1 MFVLSLIGCS
11 VDEVFQVT
19 PGEDPPNR
27 PCLEQFHQGGLGKT
41 GQEQP
46 WTSNSTAD
54 SGKVGRMPAGIV
66 PVRGGAE
73 PPHPEF
79 HAGSE
84 FFLHLK
90 VVQSPNATS
99 SEPSEGGGVSR

>member
-27 PCLEQFHQGGLGKT
+27 PCLDQFHQGGLGKT

-54 SGKVGRMPAGIV
+54 SGKVGRMPAGIL
-66 PVRGGAE
+66 PGGRGRAA
-73 PPHPEF
+73 PPRIPCRTKILP
-79 HAGSE
+79 S
-84 FFLHLK
+84 
-90 VVQSPNATS
+90 
-99 SEPSEGGGVSR
+99 SEGGAIPQCHQFRTI

>member
-54 SGKVGRMPAGIV
+54 SGKVGWMPAAIV
-66 PVRGGAE
+66 PVRGRG
-73 PPHPEF
+73 
-79 HAGSE
+79 
-84 FFLHLK
+84 
-90 VVQSPNATS
+90 QSRPTQNSMQDQNS
-99 SEPSEGGGVSR
+99 SFI

>member
-1 MFVLSLIGCS
+1 MNSFTKGDWAKQDRNNLGLQTQPLTQAKWVGCLPELS
-11 VDEVFQVT
+11 
-19 PGEDPPNR
+19 R
-27 PCLEQFHQGGLGKT
+27 
-41 GQEQP
+41 
-46 WTSNSTAD
+46 W
-54 SGKVGRMPAGIV
+54 
-66 PVRGGAE
+66 GGAE

-79 HAGSE
+79 HAGPK